1 MPAPVATAGRG
12 TSTDGDTTRQSIC
25 PSECP
30 SADGVSNTTVGVLEV
45 AACRTRGV
53 SLGSKA
59 MTSST
64 IAGTPK
70 APAANI
76 PFAIV
81 ARTAR

>member
-1 MPAPVATAGRG
+1 
-12 TSTDGDTTRQSIC
+12 
-25 PSECP
+25 
-30 SADGVSNTTVGVLEV
+30 
-45 AACRTRGV
+45 
-53 SLGSKA
+53 